1 MKTLILS
8 CVATAALFTLSGCES
23 DGDHDEDHDHR
34 RAQVTTTT
42 TEESTVR
49 HPVQATT
56 ETRTIRS
63 Y

>member
-8 CVATAALFTLSGCES
+8 GVATAAFFTLAGCES
-23 DGDHDEDHDHR
+23 DGEHEHDHEHGGR
-34 RAQVTTTT
+34 TVTTT

-49 HPVQATT
+49 HPVEATT

>member
-8 CVATAALFTLSGCES
+8 CVATAAFFSFAGCES
-23 DGDHDEDHDHR
+23 DGGHEHR
-34 RAQVTTTT
+34 GQTTTTT

-49 HPVQATT
+49 HPVEATT
-56 ETRTIRS
+56 ETRTTRT